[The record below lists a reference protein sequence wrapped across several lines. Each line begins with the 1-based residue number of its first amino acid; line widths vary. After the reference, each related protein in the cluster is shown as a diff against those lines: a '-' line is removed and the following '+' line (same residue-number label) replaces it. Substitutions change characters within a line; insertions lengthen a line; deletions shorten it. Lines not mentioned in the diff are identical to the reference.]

1 MTELLISLIHGAIT
15 DAIKSG
21 FLKIKEHIK
30 TEAFIREITDWCN
43 EFIKQHEDTVVS
55 GSDFYEYMKNYNVIP
70 NLFNFVFHPI
80 DESEDSFTNRMV
92 IIAIEK
98 CAENNHFRPDDIR
111 AVRELISGIFERIK
125 AFCESNVNHNDTA
138 LLYYLKQ
145 SNAKIDNVSTNVDR
159 VLNTLDHKKE
169 ISFPKIYDMP
179 DNMIERKFLD
189 YKKLQS
195 MFLFSEKPENMLEV
209 CERDRHIVILGEAGC
224 GKSIALKQLSAMAYH
239 AGYFV
244 MFKAL
249 NHYTNETIEQL
260 ISIEYPHLDNLDNYK
275 LFLIFDAYDE
285 IQTKNQKD
293 FARILSNY
301 SLHNPNVIIVVS
313 SRNNFYHFADDDGS
327 GGTLEK
333 YAEYG
338 VAPIRTPEINEYLLK
353 NGVHN
358 VEGFHNEINR
368 KSLNSLIFI
377 PFYLSKL
384 IILFKDEGCLP
395 QKSSLMEKIIESRFD
410 KDISK
415 YVNTED
421 LQESH
426 QEIKYCLEKL
436 AFAMQCMHLIEI
448 PESDY
453 QLLINDKNQ
462 RILLKYSGVFT
473 KSEDDKYAFE
483 HNNFREYLV
492 ARYINRMDIE
502 GIKGLLCNSEGKIH
516 NSWINVLSY
525 LILIRENKDLMEL
538 LIDKNSET
546 VVKFEESRVEENLR
560 ASIVKRILDSHAEK
574 NTWLSFGINSS
585 DELATFGQSPILC
598 DYLIDRIESSKTFR
612 EQANAIFVLGE
623 FSALFGREEKV
634 RDTLYNC
641 IKSDD
646 VRNHEKAYALEAI
659 SQLGLHTD
667 EITSFVVEQLSRSD
681 DSFLTKHTLKYLN
694 KQQNLDGY
702 VDIYIDAYNNSI
714 KHRGNSYSIDYEV
727 FEGFT
732 MMKSTYAL
740 CKIFRTI
747 SANHVPFSF
756 ESDNYDLIVNN
767 AIDAFSKE
775 KKDDLFYTLTDVL
788 VESQIYNHKLFESC
802 FKFFEQTGAVLSVFI
817 LLTDKF
823 AKKKDYSITPTIESI
838 MNENCY
844 SYILNAYKNDPS
856 KYQEIIIHLA
866 YRLPED
872 DDNYIKISDCLLEN
886 NITLTKKKPYMDYEK
901 ARAHGRQIL
910 FDAYFSKE
918 KYCKLIDMLLEA
930 VGNVNATFGELYK
943 KFDYHC
949 DDSDVELYAQK
960 YALLELYYSL
970 HGYDE
975 NTAVKDFVHGIN
987 SWESFLI
994 NRVCHMLER
1003 DNPVVISP
1011 QQRDILTKY
1020 CYKQIELIDFEK
1032 DIQNSDNN
1040 TITYHYRIMY
1050 VAFLSQYLNLPYDKN
1065 HLLKMTVIPKYFWG
1079 DSEHKPDQPFSK
1091 FISKHLSNRE
1101 LIEQVRINLE
1111 NGILCK
1117 DSFEEHVRFCK
1128 LNHLDFAI
1136 PSAEEICLD
1145 TSNSEFFKREMA
1157 DYIYKIKGIDYLYN
1171 RFLNTDDMVLFK
1183 IIADITIKEKDCR
1196 LKNRLEEIFDTA
1208 DNGKDYLNYL
1218 LQLNSLKGLE
1228 HFYRTAYAEMRSTRI
1243 ETNSYDQTIEL
1254 ISGMSDPSLLDCF
1267 DRLRTLVH
1275 TEGFKDL
1282 EDFGLGNSVYR
1293 AYKNIASNDYDAVK
1307 YHLELALEN
1316 TDIST
1321 EEKGFCNSILS
1332 EIEYTHN
1339 SSCDKTWNLRE
1350 VREFW
1355 YLYDNKWYL

>member
-1 MTELLISLIHGAIT
+1 MTELPISLIQSAIT
-15 DAIKSG
+15 DVIKSS

-30 TEAFIREITDWCN
+30 TEAFIRELTDWCN
-43 EFIKQHEDTVVS
+43 GFIKQHEDTVVS
-55 GSDFYEYMKNYNVIP
+55 GSDFYEYVENYNVIT
-70 NLFNFVFHPI
+70 NLFNFVIHPI
-80 DESEDSFTNRMV
+80 DETEDSFTNSMV

-98 CAENNHFRPDDIR
+98 CAENNHLRPDDIR
-111 AVRELISGIFERIK
+111 AIRELISGILERIK
-125 AFCESNVNHNDTA
+125 VFCESNVNHENTA
-138 LLYYLKQ
+138 LYYYERQ
-145 SNAKIDNVSTNVDR
+145 INAKINDLSTNVDEISKAIIP
-159 VLNTLDHKKE
+159 KKE
-169 ISFPKIYDMP
+169 ISFPQIYNMP
-179 DNMIERKFLD
+179 ENMIERKFLD

-195 MFLFSEKPENMLEV
+195 MFMFSEKPENMLEV
-209 CERDRHIVILGEAGC
+209 CERDKHVIVLGEAGC
-224 GKSIALKQLSAMAYH
+224 GKSIALKQLSAIAYH

-249 NHYTNETIEQL
+249 NHYANETIEQL
-260 ISIEYPHLDNLDNYK
+260 ISVEYPHLNNLDNYK

-313 SRNNFYHFADDDGS
+313 SRNNFYHFANDDGS

-338 VAPIRTPEINEYLLK
+338 IAPIRTPEIDEYLLK

-358 VEGFHNEINR
+358 VEGFHDEINR

-421 LQESH
+421 LQESR

-448 PESDY
+448 PDSDY
-453 QLLINDKNQ
+453 QLLINDKDQ
-462 RILLKYSGVFT
+462 RMLLKYSGVFA
-473 KSEDDKYAFE
+473 KSENDKYAFE
-483 HNNFREYLV
+483 HNNFREYLA

-502 GIKGLLCNSEGKIH
+502 GIQSLLCNSEGKIH

-525 LILIRENKDLMEL
+525 LILIRENDDLMKL
-538 LIDKNSET
+538 LIDNNTET
-546 VVKFEESRVEENLR
+546 VVKFETSRVVETLR
-560 ASIVKRILDSHAEK
+560 ASIVMRILDSHAEK

-598 DYLIDRIESSKTFR
+598 DYLIDRIESSTIFK
-612 EQANAIFVLGE
+612 EQSNAIFVLGD
-623 FSALFGREEKV
+623 FTALFGREEKV
-634 RDTLYNC
+634 RDTLYNF
-641 IKSDD
+641 IKSDC
-646 VRNHEKAYALEAI
+646 VRNYEKANALDAI
-659 SQLGLHTD
+659 LQLGLQTD
-667 EITSFVVEQLSRSD
+667 EITLFVVNQLSQSN
-681 DSFLTKHTLKYLN
+681 DSLLTKHILKYLN
-694 KQQNLDGY
+694 KQRNIDGY
-702 VDIYIDAYNNSI
+702 VDVYVDAYNNSV
-714 KHRGNSYSIDYEV
+714 KSRGNSYSVDYEV

-732 MMKSTYAL
+732 IMKSPYAL

-756 ESDNYDLIVNN
+756 ESDHYDLIVNN
-767 AIDAFSKE
+767 AIGVFSKE
-775 KKDDLFYTLTDVL
+775 KDDDLFYALADVL
-788 VESQIYNHKLFESC
+788 VESRIYNNNLFESC

-823 AKKKDYSITPTIESI
+823 AAKKDYLIMPTIESI
-838 MNENCY
+838 VDENCY
-844 SYILNAYKNDPS
+844 SYILNAYKDDPS
-856 KYQEIIIHLA
+856 KYEEIIISLA
-866 YRLPED
+866 YRLQED
-872 DDNYIKISDCLLEN
+872 DNNYIKISDCLLEH
-886 NITLTKKKPYMDYEK
+886 NITLTKKKPYIDYEK
-901 ARAHGRQIL
+901 ARVCGRRIL

-918 KYCKLIDMLLEA
+918 KYCKLIDMLLESI
-930 VGNVNATFGELYK
+930 GNVNATFGELYR

-949 DDSDVELYAQK
+949 DDSDVELYVQK

-1003 DNPVVISP
+1003 DNPVIISP
-1011 QQRDILTKY
+1011 QQKDILTQY

-1032 DIQNSDNN
+1032 DIHNSDNN

-1050 VAFLSQYLNLPYDKN
+1050 VAFLSQYLNLSYDKK
-1065 HLLKMTVIPKYFWG
+1065 HILKMTLIPKCFWG
-1079 DSEHKPDQPFSK
+1079 DDERRSREPFSK
-1091 FISKHLSNRE
+1091 YITAHLSEHE
-1101 LIEQVRINLE
+1101 LSEQVQINLK
-1111 NGILCK
+1111 NGVLCK
-1117 DSFEEHVRFCK
+1117 YSFEEHVQFCK

-1136 PSAEEICLD
+1136 PYAEEICFEQ
-1145 TSNSEFFKREMA
+1145 SNNEFFKREML
-1157 DYIYKIKGIDYLYN
+1157 DYIYDIKGIDHIYDK
-1171 RFLNTDDMVLFK
+1171 FLNTDDMVLFK
-1183 IIADITIKEKDCR
+1183 IIADITIKEKDIR
-1196 LKNRLEEIFDTA
+1196 LKIRLEEIFDTA

-1228 HFYRTAYAEMRSTRI
+1228 YYYRTAYAEMRSSRI

-1254 ISGMSDPSLLDCF
+1254 ISGMTDPSLLDCF

-1275 TEGFKDL
+1275 TDGFKDL
-1282 EDFGLGNSVYR
+1282 EDFGLHNSVYR
-1293 AYKNIASNDYDAVK
+1293 AYKNIAINNYDAVK
-1307 YHLELALEN
+1307 CHLELALEN
-1316 TDIST
+1316 ADISIG
-1321 EEKGFCNSILS
+1321 EKGFCNSILS

-1339 SSCDKTWNLRE
+1339 NSSDKIWNLHE

-1355 YLYDNKWYL
+1355 KLYDNKWYL